1 MNNNNNNNNDGQR
14 SNAERYN
21 ENGDADVDTK
31 WYKKITV
38 EPTMFLYMF
47 AFMLTSVVEQ
57 AFYLHRACVTN
68 HGYSEEICN
77 NLDQND
83 TIKKEVQVNSIVEC
97 MKVLCVFVYKCGD
110 RSDGVNVM
118 CASSTTLCMDRAPF
132 M

>member
-1 MNNNNNNNNDGQR
+1 MNNNNNNNNAGQR
-14 SNAERYN
+14 SIAERYN
-21 ENGDADVDTK
+21 EDGDADVDTK

-83 TIKKEVQVNSIVEC
+83 TIKKEVQVNEMHATRMRIC
-97 MKVLCVFVYKCGD
+97 LYI
-110 RSDGVNVM
+110 
-118 CASSTTLCMDRAPF
+118 
-132 M
+132 